1 MKLRPDQVKNSKLS
15 SKERSLLISQTAFD
29 MLKFENRFPPVGPD
43 VFPFQS
49 TVSMLLGRLPRYSI
63 LDFIREGLLAHF
75 SFPFWLHI
83 MIGQLIVC
91 SKKRAKADW
100 LMTCAKADW
109 LRTNVMIF
117 SCYLIG

>member
-49 TVSMLLGRLPRYSI
+49 KVTMLLGRLPRYHS
-63 LDFIREGLLAHF
+63 RYCSA
-75 SFPFWLHI
+75 SFNYFAANHKIPI
-83 MIGQLIVC
+83 
-91 SKKRAKADW
+91 KKESEYY
-100 LMTCAKADW
+100 
-109 LRTNVMIF
+109 F
-117 SCYLIG
+117 